1 MTLMFVTRIWGLT
14 WSLQRRIESNESVH
28 QPNLSATVS
37 TSACETN
44 PESESS
50 SSSGSQ
56 SEDEMPVPDARLFSF
71 NRLMVQYSQTLLD
84 PFFSFYLINR
94 MENMDPV
101 WLCCTISLSKDITL
115 SFLTAN
121 VSIKDAIVLS

>member
-1 MTLMFVTRIWGLT
+1 MCFFL
-14 WSLQRRIESNESVH
+14 
-28 QPNLSATVS
+28 
-37 TSACETN
+37 
-44 PESESS
+44 
-50 SSSGSQ
+50 
-56 SEDEMPVPDARLFSF
+56 LF
-71 NRLMVQYSQTLLD
+71 LG
-84 PFFSFYLINR
+84 PKFYLINR